1 MQSTG
6 TLLRRTGIAIV
17 LLHALLNVAH
27 GLAHSR
33 LHIYMANWQNVYIFV
48 VIIALPLVS
57 GFLLWR
63 RPHRIASG
71 FSLLFFSMLGS
82 LAFGAYY
89 HFIAPGPDNV
99 AWLTEHSWTVP
110 FQTTAVLLALTEAAG
125 AIIGLLGLFASRRG
139 FKTS

>member
-1 MQSTG
+1 M
-6 TLLRRTGIAIV
+6 GIAIV
-17 LLHALLNVAH
+17 LLHALVNVVHA
-27 GLAHSR
+27 LAHSR
-33 LHIYMANWQNVYIFV
+33 LYIYMSLWQNVYIFV

-63 RPHRIASG
+63 RPGRIGVG
-71 FSLLFFSMLGS
+71 FSLLFLSMLGS
-82 LAFGAYY
+82 LVFGGYY

-110 FQTTAVLLALTEAAG
+110 FQITAVLLALTEAGG
-125 AIIGLLGLFASRRG
+125 AIIGLLGLFASQRQ